1 MVKLDIIFGQQ
12 LTIDY
17 GTKRSRGP
25 RPEFSNFTDKIRK
38 MLKTMAFQ
46 DFCNSQGLK
55 SGSLLQITVGKNNI
69 PYKLNEFG
77 DYLDGYRIVKE
88 GEDKDFLVKTGKC
101 IARPSF
107 REQIIYHSEMFYV
120 FFANKAWH
128 AEKLLGDEDWL
139 DRAKVTAAF
148 LKLAEERNYSVGAV
162 ELFYDEAQ
170 KRACWKAN
178 AVGIESKEQ
187 RELICCFDGGTLKD
201 LPVGSLKAE
210 PKDIEF
216 GRHLKTKFN
225 HFRYVG
231 DGVFIRLK

>member
-1 MVKLDIIFGQQ
+1 MIDIVFGQE

-17 GTKRSRGP
+17 GTKRGCGP
-25 RPEFSNFTDKIRK
+25 RPEFRNFTDKIRK
-38 MLKTMAFQ
+38 MLKTSAFQ
-46 DFCNSQGLK
+46 NFCKSQEVK
-55 SGSLLQITVGKNNI
+55 SGSLLQITIGKNNI

-88 GEDKDFLVKTGKC
+88 GEDKDFLVKTGKF
-101 IARPSF
+101 IVRPSF

-128 AEKLLGDEDWL
+128 AEKILGNDEWL
-139 DRAKVTAAF
+139 EKAKVTAAF
-148 LKLAEERNYSVGAV
+148 LRLAEERNYSVGAV
-162 ELFYDEAQ
+162 ELFYDEAK

-201 LPVGSLKAE
+201 LPSGTLKAT
-210 PKDIEF
+210 PKDIGL
-216 GRHLKTKFN
+216 GRYLKTKFN
-225 HFRYVG
+225 HFLYEGNGKFV
-231 DGVFIRLK
+231 RLK